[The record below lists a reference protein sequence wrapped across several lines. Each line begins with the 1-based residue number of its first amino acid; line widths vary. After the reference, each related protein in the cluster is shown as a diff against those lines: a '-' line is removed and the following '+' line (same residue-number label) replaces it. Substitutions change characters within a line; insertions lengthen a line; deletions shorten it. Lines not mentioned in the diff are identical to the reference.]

1 MEPRIPYNFR
11 SNLVF
16 LLDFKKPIL
25 NNDIRLDNLDSDAT
39 KNSSHLVL
47 QKNNWYV
54 FLQFRE
60 SVTHKNEY
68 VWKTIFDK

>member
-47 QKNNWYV
+47 QKNN
-54 FLQFRE
+54 
-60 SVTHKNEY
+60 
-68 VWKTIFDK
+68 